1 MKIKWL
7 SVLVAVLLAVQVLA
21 SSSLAS
27 NAEQTTATPIRH
39 VVIIM
44 MENHSF
50 DNIFGLYPTMN
61 KTNPGALTSSI
72 QIPNDVLNVSSGVAA
87 TLSQVPNGTYWTEN
101 PDESVYSNDWNNGK
115 MNGFASNGGPQSMTY
130 YSSSQL
136 AVEWAWAE
144 EYAIGDMYFSS
155 CLCQTNPNRLFSLA
169 GYAAGLTGDIGP
181 PPYIPA
187 NESIFKELNSYG
199 VSWGYYLKDPSA
211 DNFPLDYF
219 YGISDYSQNLQSWT
233 NFDTSLQ
240 RGTLPSVS
248 WVMPV
253 GGGASAVD
261 QHPSYNM
268 TEGEDWLLGVVNNIM
283 SSAYWNSTAIFVT
296 YDEGG
301 GYYDHVPPPIVDG
314 VQLGFRVPL
323 FVISPYAKENYV
335 SNTVM
340 NHASILAFIDYNWR
354 LPALNQYVADSG
366 LPLDMFSFDSSSARA
381 PLLLSPNST
390 FPILPQLPFNQ
401 LAYQRQGSYAGTLAS
416 TGGPLFV
423 QSNSTTT
430 PFYESFQFIAAI
442 AVTLL
447 VVIVAA
453 INYGRSRSVRSL
465 RRGTTHSE
473 KGRTAMQCFSWNWF
487 NTVGANYEHGYIQ
500 ASDYSEDS

>member
-1 MKIKWL
+1 MI
-7 SVLVAVLLAVQVLA
+7 AG
-21 SSSLAS
+21 SSFVTDAKQ
-27 NAEQTTATPIRH
+27 ATATPIKH

-61 KTNPGALTSSI
+61 KTNPGSLMSSI
-72 QIPNDVLNVSSGVAA
+72 QVPNDVLNVSRSVAA
-87 TLSQVPNGTYWTEN
+87 SLSQVPNGTYSTEN

-115 MNGFASNGGPQSMTY
+115 MNGFASNNGPQSMTY

-136 AVEWAWAE
+136 AVEWDWAE
-144 EYAIGDMYFSS
+144 EYAVGDMYFSS

-169 GYAAGLTGDIGP
+169 GYAAGLSGDIGP

-187 NESIFKELNSYG
+187 NESTFAELNNYG

-219 YGISDYSQNLQSWT
+219 YGVSAYSQNIQSW
-233 NFDTSLQ
+233 NDFDASLKQ
-240 RGTLPSVS
+240 GTLPSVS

-253 GGGASAVD
+253 GGGASFVD
-261 QHPSYNM
+261 QHPSSNM
-268 TEGEDWLLGVVNNIM
+268 TEGQDWLLSVVNKVM
-283 SSAYWNSTAIFVT
+283 SSSYWNSTAIFVT

-301 GYYDHVPPPIVDG
+301 GYYDHVPPPVVDG
-314 VQLGFRVPL
+314 VQLGFRVPF

-354 LPALNQYVADSG
+354 MPALNQYVADSG
-366 LPLDMFSFDSSSARA
+366 LPLDMFVFNSSTTRA
-381 PLLLSPNST
+381 PLVLSPNAT
-390 FPILPQLPFNQ
+390 FPINPQTPFNQ
-401 LAYQRQGSYAGTLAS
+401 LPYQREGSFTGTLAS
-416 TGGPLFV
+416 IGGPLFV

-430 PFYESFQFIAAI
+430 PFYESFQFVAII
-442 AVTLL
+442 AVALL
-447 VVIVAA
+447 VVIAAA
-453 INYGRSRSVRSL
+453 INYGRSRSLRSFQW
-465 RRGTTHSE
+465 RTARSE
-473 KGRTAMQCFSWNWF
+473 RGRTAL
-487 NTVGANYEHGYIQ
+487 
-500 ASDYSEDS
+500 